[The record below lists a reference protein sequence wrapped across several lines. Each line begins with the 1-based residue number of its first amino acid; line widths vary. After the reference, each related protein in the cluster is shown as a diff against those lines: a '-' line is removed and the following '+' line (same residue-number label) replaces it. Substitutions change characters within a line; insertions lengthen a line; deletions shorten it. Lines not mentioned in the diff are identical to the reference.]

1 MLNEL
6 GEQLAPANAATFNGI
21 TLIAARKLAPALK
34 QRRGAAELSIVS
46 LVRLMNFG
54 HIGAGINLSRV

>member
-1 MLNEL
+1 MPNEL
-6 GEQLAPANAATFNGI
+6 GEQLASANAATFNGI

-34 QRRGAAELSIVS
+34 QRRGTELSIVS

-54 HIGAGINLSRV
+54 HTGAGINLSRV